1 MHAMQGL
8 RTQRKTRKTA
18 CIKSYTM
25 HAMQGPKLG
34 SQEKENMF

>member
-1 MHAMQGL
+1 
-8 RTQRKTRKTA
+8 
-18 CIKSYTM
+18 M